1 MARTRENLVGKKIG
15 RWTVI
20 EETEAFRQ
28 PSGHLRYKYLC
39 RCDCG
44 TEHIINGQTL
54 QSGRALSCG
63 CLTKELNASRMTTHG
78 MYKTRIYKIWEG
90 MKSRCDNPHND
101 RYKNYGGRGID
112 ICDSWRKDFLNFY
125 EWAINN
131 GYKDNLTIDRIDVNG
146 DYEPNNCKWSTPK
159 EQANNR
165 TNNRNIT
172 YDGKTL
178 TLSQWADLL
187 GINSYVLYHRIVSRK
202 WTIER
207 ALTTPVKERGCKD
220 VVGC

>member
-1 MARTRENLVGKKIG
+1 MTKRDLTGNRFG
-15 RWTVI
+15 RWIVI
-20 EETEAFRQ
+20 EEVEPVRE
-28 PSGHLRYKYLC
+28 PSGHLRHRWLC

-44 TEHIINGQTL
+44 TVKSVKGASLIA
-54 QSGRALSCG
+54 GRSLSCG
-63 CLTKELNASRMTTHG
+63 CERAENNAKRMTKHN
-78 MYKTRIYKIWEG
+78 MYRTRLYKVWEG

-131 GYKDNLTIDRIDVNG
+131 GYKDDLTIDRINVNG
-146 DYEPNNCKWSTPK
+146 NYEPDNCKWSTPK

-165 TNNRNIT
+165 TNNHSIT

-178 TLSQWADLL
+178 TIAQWADLL
-187 GINSYVLYHRIVSRK
+187 GINSYILYQRIVKRR

-207 ALTTPVKERGCKD
+207 AFTTPVKERGCKD
-220 VVGC
+220 VVGD